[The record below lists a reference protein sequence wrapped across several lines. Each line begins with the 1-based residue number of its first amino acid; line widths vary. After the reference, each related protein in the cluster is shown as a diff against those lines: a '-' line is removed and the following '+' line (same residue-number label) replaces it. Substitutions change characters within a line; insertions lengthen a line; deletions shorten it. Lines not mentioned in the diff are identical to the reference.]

1 MMARVHKHE
10 KHEDRPTMPGE
21 FEGRVALVTGGSR
34 GIGRATALQLARGGA
49 DVAIG
54 YGRRRETADAV
65 AAEIRALGRQ
75 SLAGRCDVARQDQ
88 IVALIADTRRELGP
102 IDLLCHCGAIS
113 NTAHHSELSFD
124 RWFETIDANLNGAFR
139 VVFAVKDEM
148 IARSFGRIVLFSS
161 VAALRPRAM
170 QIHYSAAKAGVIA
183 LARCCSDAFAPHGVR
198 VNCIAPGL
206 IETEM
211 AHVLSDEQVGR
222 IRSETPLGRLGR
234 PEEIAELACFLLSE
248 RSSFMTGQTI
258 VSSGGRV
265 TLP

>member
-1 MMARVHKHE
+1 MSE
-10 KHEDRPTMPGE
+10 E
-21 FEGRVALVTGGSR
+21 FENRVALVTGGSR

-49 DVAIG
+49 HVAIG
-54 YGRRRETADAV
+54 FGTRREAAENV
-65 AAEIRALGRQ
+65 VAEIRALGRK
-75 SLAGRCDVARQDQ
+75 SLCGPCDVTHQAQIDQ
-88 IVALIADTRRELGP
+88 LVAATRKELGP

-113 NTAHHSELSFD
+113 NISSHSDLSYE
-124 RWFETIDANLNGAFR
+124 RWLETIDANLNGAFR
-139 VVFAVKDEM
+139 IVFAVKDEM
-148 IARSFGRIVLFSS
+148 IQHKYGRIVLFSS

-183 LARCCSDAFAPHGVR
+183 MARCCSDAFAPHGVR

-211 AHVLSDEQVGR
+211 AHVLADDVVER
-222 IRSETPLGRLGR
+222 IKKETPLGRLGK
-234 PEEIAELACFLLSE
+234 PEEIAELACFLLSD
-248 RSSFMTGQTI
+248 RSSFMTGQTV

>member
-1 MMARVHKHE
+1 MA
-10 KHEDRPTMPGE
+10 GE
-21 FEGRVALVTGGSR
+21 FEGRVALVTGASR
-34 GIGRATALQLARGGA
+34 GIGRATALQLAQGGA
-49 DVAIG
+49 SVAIG
-54 YGRRRETADAV
+54 YGTRKETADAV
-65 AAEIRALGRQ
+65 VAEIRSLGRK
-75 SLAGRCDVARQDQ
+75 SLAGACDVTRQDQ
-88 IVALIADTRRELGP
+88 IDSLVTATRKELGP

-113 NTAHHSELSFD
+113 NTVPHAELSYD

-139 VVFAVKDEM
+139 IVFAVKDEM
-148 IARSFGRIVLFSS
+148 IERGFGRIVLLSS
-161 VAALRPRAM
+161 VAALRPRAT

-183 LARCCSDAFAPHGVR
+183 LARCCSDAFGPHGVR

-211 AHVLSDEQVGR
+211 AHVLADEQIRR

-248 RSSFMTGQTI
+248 RSSFMTGQTV